1 MFDQHSVCLTVG
13 FFSTQK
19 YRALDSVCFYIIWGL
34 LVHFT
39 FAEQYIL
46 IKWVG
51 KNMIENDKVISEPGE
66 NVYSQLNIEQE
77 MNFYIRIFYL
87 KVKM

>member
-1 MFDQHSVCLTVG
+1 MFVFILNV
-13 FFSTQK
+13 
-19 YRALDSVCFYIIWGL
+19 IIWGL
-34 LVHFT
+34 LGHFT